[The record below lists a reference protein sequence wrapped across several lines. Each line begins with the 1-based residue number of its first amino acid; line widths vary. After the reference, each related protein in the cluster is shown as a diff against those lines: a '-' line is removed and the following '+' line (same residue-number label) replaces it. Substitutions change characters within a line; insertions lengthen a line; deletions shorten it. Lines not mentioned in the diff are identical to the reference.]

1 MRTWIGVL
9 LAALLITS
17 AVPLLAQATTAMPF
31 ADIPATH
38 WAAQAVRDLAEA
50 GILEGVPG
58 AAYQG
63 TRPMTRY
70 EVAMALARMLDRF
83 GGGGG
88 TGPTLDEI
96 KNLILTDEDVQRALR
111 GPQGEPGAP
120 GAPGPQGT
128 AGANGAIGPV
138 GPAGAPGAQ
147 GQIGP
152 VGPVGPQGPPGN
164 PGITPEQAAELIRL
178 LDAFGPTIAEIRGD
192 IRALGDR
199 VTALEQAV
207 ARIPPLRVSIAGETR
222 YGLSGSN
229 ITNAFDTGLSSEFAE
244 IYFNATSYSVID
256 PNTGE
261 LAPYSADATD
271 ALKGDRF
278 SVSQVDINID
288 GAITENLLGHVTLRV
303 NTPVSPGFISSIPTD
318 GFGMSSGSALAS
330 TDAGSI
336 YAGSFA
342 DTVLLWDWYAMFN
355 TRFIGQDFAVTAGRH
370 ATSIAEG
377 LLVDTNVQP
386 LVGVSLDSSG
396 SPLTFGANVGLVDRQ
411 TWIPLGASGIPPV
424 QSNPFLAPQ
433 DFFAYAYLGFNIGDW
448 NAVFTVLPNGY
459 VLDRGW
465 SLGVEGELF
474 GHRIFGEFAN
484 FFPEGDFFDD
494 PFNINIGTSSAY
506 VAGVDLLNDWNGL
519 SLTGRVGR
527 LGRDYHPRLSA
538 LNPYSSVNSLD
549 TDWIDR
555 PLFLSQYNVSDGWE
569 ADLRWMF
576 AGDWQLRARV
586 YDTFDEGDNTG
597 SAIVGNPTPPA
608 LDNMVW
614 TVSLRKPIAEGVS
627 ASLLYGVRQDYQLL
641 GGEDLQ
647 LLRAGID
654 FTLP

>member
-31 ADIPATH
+31 ADIPANH

-50 GILEGVPG
+50 GILEGIPG
-58 AAYQG
+58 ALYQG

-88 TGPTLDEI
+88 TDLTLDQI

-111 GPQGEPGAP
+111 GPAGPAGAP
-120 GAPGPQGT
+120 GQQGPQGIPGTNGTIGPAGPAGAPGPQG
-128 AGANGAIGPV
+128 P
-138 GPAGAPGAQ
+138 PGA
-147 GQIGP
+147 
-152 VGPVGPQGPPGN
+152 VGPVGPPGKDGVS
-164 PGITPEQAAELIRL
+164 PITPEQAAQLIRL

-192 IRALGDR
+192 IRALEGR
-199 VTALEQAV
+199 VTALEAAV
-207 ARIPPLRVSIAGETR
+207 ARIPPLRVGLVGEAR
-222 YGLSGSN
+222 WGLSGSN

-244 IYFNATSYSVID
+244 IYFNATSFSVID

-261 LAPYSADATD
+261 LAPYSADAKD

-278 SVSQVDINID
+278 GVSQVDINID
-288 GAITENLLGHVTLRV
+288 GAITQNLLGHATLRV
-303 NTPVSPGFISSIPTD
+303 TTPVSPSFFFNDGPTSD
-318 GFGMSSGSALAS
+318 FALAS
-330 TDAGSI
+330 TDASSI

-355 TRFIGQDFAVTAGRH
+355 TQFIGQDFAVTAGRH

-396 SPLTFGANVGLVDRQ
+396 STLTFGANVALVDRQ
-411 TWIPLGASGIPPV
+411 TWIPLGASGIPPI
-424 QSNPFLAPQ
+424 QSSPFSAPQ
-433 DFFAYAYLGFNIGDW
+433 DFFAYGYLGFDIGDFST
-448 NAVFTVLPNGY
+448 VFTVLPNGY
-459 VLDRGW
+459 GLDRGW
-465 SLGVEGELF
+465 SVGIEGELF
-474 GHRIFGEFAN
+474 GHRLFGEFAN

-494 PFNINIGTSSAY
+494 PFNINVGTSSAY
-506 VAGVDLLNDWNGL
+506 VAGVDLLNDWNGV

-527 LGRDYHPRLSA
+527 LGSDYHPRLSA
-538 LNPYSSVNSLD
+538 LNPYSSVNAFD
-549 TDWIDR
+549 IDWIDR

-569 ADLRWMF
+569 ADLRWIF
-576 AGDWQLRARV
+576 AGDWQFRARV
-586 YDTFDEGDNTG
+586 YDTFDAGDNTG
-597 SAIVGNPTPPA
+597 SGIVGNPTPPA

-614 TVSLRKPIAEGVS
+614 TVSLRKPIADGVS
-627 ASLLYGVRQDYQLL
+627 ASLLYAVRQEYQLL

-647 LLRAGID
+647 VLRAGID
-654 FTLP
+654 FAL